1 MSYCLHSAAG
11 VTLRTMVPPSICV
24 VDDDESVRES
34 VEGLLRS
41 IGMAVETFDSA
52 EAFLASGAELRACCL
67 ILDISMPNMS
77 GTELQQVLAD
87 RGSRLPIVFI
97 TARADRGVIAR
108 LLERGALACLFKPFD
123 EQDLLSLVTAASTAQ
138 FEPGKS

>member
-1 MSYCLHSAAG
+1 M
-11 VTLRTMVPPSICV
+11 TPPLICV

-41 IGMAVETFDSA
+41 SGMAVETFDSS
-52 EAFLASGAELRACCL
+52 EAFLASGAELRARCL
-67 ILDISMPNMS
+67 ILDISMPKMS
-77 GTELQQVLAD
+77 GAELQQVLAD

-97 TARADRGVIAR
+97 TARAERGVVAR

-123 EQDLLSLVTAASTAQ
+123 EQHLLDLVTAATTAQ
-138 FEPGKS
+138 FEPRKS